1 MNMAVERKH
10 TAPQAGSGRAVGKM
24 ASDAFAV
31 LKDMPVTVNDFE
43 LLFHLILPVS
53 DGSHNGSKPTV

>member
-1 MNMAVERKH
+1 MAVERKH

-31 LKDMPVTVNDFE
+31 LKDMPVTIDNFQWVFHRI
-43 LLFHLILPVS
+43 LLCESRI
-53 DGSHNGSKPTV
+53 